1 MYSKVLKKKV
11 ALLQNGEK
19 ISPSME
25 PHEDGR
31 NTYNGVGPG
40 YTKVSFKTMISL
52 PHVTQARVEYES
64 KDLRVTDE
72 VLDLWEALELLGHKR
87 KIRNKIV
94 KGIWS

>member
-1 MYSKVLKKKV
+1 MD
-11 ALLQNGEK
+11 
-19 ISPSME
+19 

-31 NTYNGVGPG
+31 NTYNVVRRG
-40 YTKVSFKTMISL
+40 YTKVSFKTMLSL
-52 PHVTQARVEYES
+52 PNVTQARVEYES

-72 VLDLWEALELLGHKR
+72 VLDLWEALELLGRKR